1 MGFIHAESISNIS
14 TRNRLPQVLV
24 ASLIINSLR
33 KPEECQRYQ
42 GKAVAGTRFT
52 YAIGGLGLWPATP
65 SNVDDASS
73 VLKSA
78 SFNRLAIASPKVAPY
93 GAAAEQVL
101 NKLSLLTSLE
111 AKIVYGENITQAFQ
125 FASTGNAELGF
136 VALSQVYEDGK
147 SKSGSGQIVPESMV
161 EPLRQDAQ
169 LLVKGS
175 VLRDFTDEFRAPVG
189 SPFFGG
195 R

>member
-1 MGFIHAESISNIS
+1 M
-14 TRNRLPQVLV
+14 
-24 ASLIINSLR
+24 
-33 KPEECQRYQ
+33 
-42 GKAVAGTRFT
+42 
-52 YAIGGLGLWPATP
+52 
-65 SNVDDASS
+65 
-73 VLKSA
+73 LKSA
-78 SFNRLAIASPKVAPY
+78 SFNRLAIASPKVAPC